1 MNEFS
6 SALSFT
12 IKKLHQLKKK
22 KKIKATKYN
31 WLMIQEDD
39 LLEACAHKKK

>member
-12 IKKLHQLKKK
+12 IKKLHQFKKK